1 MNHKTSP
8 KDFEF
13 FKKEVIKYQKLL
25 GLTDWKIYLDH
36 ESVEN
41 SLAWIRRDQ
50 EGRCCTIGLS
60 VKWDHQK
67 VSRDLIASSTRHEI
81 LHLLLADLRLAG
93 NKRQTTDE
101 DFTIAEHSI
110 IRRLE
115 NIWN

>member
-1 MNHKTSP
+1 M
-8 KDFEF
+8 
-13 FKKEVIKYQKLL
+13 
-25 GLTDWKIYLDH
+25 GLTDWKIYLEH
-36 ESVEN
+36 ESHDG

-60 VKWDHQK
+60 VKWEYQP
-67 VSRDLIASSTRHEI
+67 VNRLLISQSARHEV

-115 NIWN
+115 NAWN

>member
-1 MNHKTSP
+1 MNKTS
-8 KDFEF
+8 
-13 FKKEVIKYQKLL
+13 KEDYEYFQKQVTSYQKQL
-25 GLTDWKIYLDH
+25 GLTDWKIYFEH
-36 ESVEN
+36 YTHEN
-41 SLAWIRRDQ
+41 SMAWIKRDQ

-60 VKWDHQK
+60 IDWAHQK
-67 VSRDLIASSTRHEI
+67 VSRDMIKSCARHEV

-115 NIWN
+115 NWKE